1 MYYEDQQGPAQR
13 QRHEAQGG
21 HITLKDCLY
30 V

>member
-1 MYYEDQQGPAQR
+1 MDYVDQQGPAQC
-13 QRHEAQGG
+13 QRREAQGG